1 MLLQLGDSPM
11 SVKAF
16 FDTWPIMKLAIHADM
31 EVRAVALA
39 RMAVFIISTGLSVR
53 ISLERLT
60 Y

>member
-1 MLLQLGDSPM
+1 M